1 MEQPRL
7 YLTGVMCV
15 RTSGMLERAR
25 TAMGRRQKVKQYAFY
40 NEMTEPFLPTITAPI
55 PRYLLP
61 GQTRARRR
69 HSRSLI
75 GAFFAAIITFIN
87 TLLSLA
93 LVLLLL
99 LLFARFIID
108 TAHLSFGYY
117 TYWLTRLS
125 APLVSPFA
133 SYLPTVPFARYSID
147 LPTLVAMLAYLI
159 GIL

>member
-1 MEQPRL
+1 
-7 YLTGVMCV
+7 
-15 RTSGMLERAR
+15 
-25 TAMGRRQKVKQYAFY
+25 MGRRQKVKQYAFY
-40 NEMTEPFLPTITAPI
+40 NEMTEPFMPTITTPI

-69 HSRSLI
+69 RSRSLI
-75 GAFFAAIITFIN
+75 GSFFAAIITFIN
-87 TLLSLA
+87 TLLSFA

-108 TAHLSFGYY
+108 TAHLSFGHY
-117 TYWLTRLS
+117 TSWLTQLS

-133 SYLPTVPFARYSID
+133 RYLPSLPLARYTID

-159 GIL
+159 GILMVRGMLKRLIR

>member
-1 MEQPRL
+1 
-7 YLTGVMCV
+7 
-15 RTSGMLERAR
+15 
-25 TAMGRRQKVKQYAFY
+25 MGRRQKVKQYSFY
-40 NEMTEPFLPTITAPI
+40 NEMTEPFLPTITTPI

-61 GQTRARRR
+61 GQARARGR
-69 HSRSLI
+69 RSLI

-87 TLLSLA
+87 TLLSFA

-108 TAHLSFGYY
+108 TAHLSFGHY
-117 TYWLTRLS
+117 TAWLMQVS

-133 SYLPTVPFARYSID
+133 RYLPNLPFARYTID

-159 GIL
+159 GVLLVRGMLKRLIR

>member
-1 MEQPRL
+1 
-7 YLTGVMCV
+7 
-15 RTSGMLERAR
+15 
-25 TAMGRRQKVKQYAFY
+25 MGRRQKMKRYAFY

-69 HSRSLI
+69 RSRSLI

-87 TLLSLA
+87 TLLALA

-99 LLFARFIID
+99 LLFGRFIID

-117 TYWLTRLS
+117 TYLLTHYS
-125 APLVSPFA
+125 APLVSPFVR
-133 SYLPTVPFARYSID
+133 YLPSLTFARYVID
-147 LPTLVAMLAYLI
+147 LPTLVAMFAYLI
-159 GIL
+159 GILLVRGILKRLAGK